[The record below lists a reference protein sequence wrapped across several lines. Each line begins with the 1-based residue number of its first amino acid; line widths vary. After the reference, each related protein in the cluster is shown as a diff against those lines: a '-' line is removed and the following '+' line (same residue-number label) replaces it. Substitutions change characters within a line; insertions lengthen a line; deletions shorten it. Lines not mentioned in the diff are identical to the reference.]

1 MTVRGMP
8 ADFSLKS
15 NTITAFTT
23 PILHYV
29 WPDSEGLNAGLRR
42 TILGKETNNPGVSAS
57 NVGGWH
63 SESDLLS
70 WPQTEIKI
78 LADRFQ
84 AFTSCMMRT
93 AIAKPGALGRITV
106 TAEAWANVVRSGHYN
121 LIHAHPNFM
130 WSGVYYVA
138 TGKPDPDTPS
148 HGAVEFIDPRDAVNH
163 VSLGNLKFAMP
174 LRLNPEPG
182 LMLMFPSW
190 LKHTVHPYFG
200 EGERVSIAFNAIART
215 FDS

>member
-1 MTVRGMP
+1 M
-8 ADFSLKS
+8 
-15 NTITAFTT
+15 
-23 PILHYV
+23 
-29 WPDSEGLNAGLRR
+29 
-42 TILGKETNNPGVSAS
+42 
-57 NVGGWH
+57 
-63 SESDLLS
+63 LS

-148 HGAVEFIDPRDAVNH
+148 NGAVEFIDPRGRGQSREPRQPEIRDASPAESGARTHAH
-163 VSLGNLKFAMP
+163 VSLLAQAHG
-174 LRLNPEPG
+174 
-182 LMLMFPSW
+182 PSLLW
-190 LKHTVHPYFG
+190 RSV
-200 EGERVSIAFNAIART
+200 ERISIAFNAIART